1 MLLPRS
7 FANMSAC
14 FDQTDVFT
22 LSEATL
28 TESTRRLGTLS
39 EDQCS
44 AFFEEAR
51 SLELEL
57 LSVYRMVALCAKK
70 EDNLEHVAEWW
81 KAMTDVCDSFAKT
94 LHTLHSKHPSCGANF
109 FYDRV
114 LDLRNKCQRLAEMH
128 S

>member
-1 MLLPRS
+1 
-7 FANMSAC
+7 MSAC
-14 FDQTDVFT
+14 FDQSDIFT

-28 TESTRRLGTLS
+28 TESTKRLSALDQ
-39 EDQCS
+39 DQC
-44 AFFEEAR
+44 APFYEEAR

-57 LSVYRMVALCAKK
+57 LAVYRMVALCARK
-70 EDNLEHVAEWW
+70 EDELNRISEWW
-81 KAMTDVCDSFAKT
+81 KAMTQVCDSFAGR
-94 LHTLHSKHPSCGANF
+94 LHELHERHPMCGANL

>member
-1 MLLPRS
+1 
-7 FANMSAC
+7 MSAC

-28 TESTRRLGTLS
+28 TESTRRLENLS
-39 EDQCS
+39 ENQCS
-44 AFFEEAR
+44 AFYEEAR
-51 SLELEL
+51 SLEIEL

-70 EDNLEHVAEWW
+70 EDDLEHVCQWW
-81 KAMTDVCDSFAKT
+81 KTMTNVCDSFAKS
-94 LHTLHSKHPSCGANF
+94 LHTLHGKHPSCGAKL

>member
-1 MLLPRS
+1 
-7 FANMSAC
+7 MSAC
-14 FDQTDVFT
+14 LDQTDVYT

-28 TESTRRLGTLS
+28 TESTRRLETLRV
-39 EDQCS
+39 DQCS
-44 AFFEEAR
+44 AFYEEAR

-57 LSVYRMVALCAKK
+57 LSVYRMVALCARK
-70 EDNLEHVAEWW
+70 EDDLGHVSQWW
-81 KAMTDVCDSFAKT
+81 KTMQTVCDSFAAG
-94 LHTLHSKHPSCGANF
+94 LHTLHEKHPACGAKL

>member
-1 MLLPRS
+1 MLLAHTS
-7 FANMSAC
+7 QNMSAC

-22 LSEATL
+22 LSQATL
-28 TESTRRLGTLS
+28 SESTKRLGTLS
-39 EDQCS
+39 QDQCTG
-44 AFFEEAR
+44 FYEEAR

-57 LSVYRMVALCAKK
+57 LAVYRMVALCAKK
-70 EDNLEHVAEWW
+70 EDDLEHVSDWW
-81 KAMTDVCDSFAKT
+81 KAMTNVCDSFAKS
-94 LHTLHSKHPSCGANF
+94 LHTLHEKHPSCGAKL